1 MTDQP
6 LHLLLVE
13 DNPTDALLVR
23 EALTE
28 TPLVPFVVTRV
39 ERLTDG
45 LQHLTAAHC
54 DVVLLDLGLPDSQ
67 GLETLLTLRDAM
79 PGVPIVVLT
88 GLDDEEL
95 GLRAMQHGAQDYLV
109 KGQVEGQLLVR
120 AIRYAI
126 ERKRTEQLVRGV
138 LEAAPDAMLILNPAG
153 KILLVNAQAEQ
164 LFGET
169 RQGLLGASIEQLV
182 PGQFRGHQQIQWASD
197 LAGPQAQPVGRA
209 LEVYARRKDASE
221 FPVEMSLSPL
231 ETDEGM
237 FTISAMRDLTQT
249 HRWQELEILY
259 ALDRVI
265 AQASRPADVVR
276 IAVEQALP
284 LLGYD
289 AAVALQLDP
298 RGQLLRLLHAHALPP
313 EVRALSESIPV
324 GSGMAGRAVAERQP
338 VLRSI
343 ESYPEIGLPHLA
355 EALRQAGFL
364 TVAAT
369 PFLAHGQVYGAL
381 TLLSRRRL
389 QASPHMLS
397 LLTAVGTQIGLA
409 VSHAAERERLAIQE
423 RLAALGRL
431 AAGVAHELNTPL
443 ARLLLELDLLQ
454 SDVADGP
461 PSAAEV
467 LSQYLPSLA
476 GAAGQ
481 MKRIMQGLSTYAKP
495 PRPEPTLLQ
504 MGELLAAT
512 RELVVYPA
520 RQNQVSVAVD
530 APSTLP
536 PVLGDRSQFMQVL
549 VNLATNAIEAM
560 AETGG
565 QLTLGV
571 RVQADRVDH
580 QRPGRQPASLPASV
594 IVEVADTG
602 PGIPPEALPQIWE
615 PFYTTKPEGTGL
627 GLAIVRSLVAEQ
639 PGASIDVESRPHQG
653 TTFTLT
659 LPVANGSGQQ
669 PAG

>member
-1 MTDQP
+1 MTEQA

-23 EALTE
+23 EALTDI
-28 TPLVPFVVTRV
+28 PSVPFVVIQV
-39 ERLTDG
+39 ERLTEG
-45 LQHLTAAHC
+45 LKHLMHAPC

-169 RQGLLGASIEQLV
+169 RQGLLGASIERLV
-182 PGQFRGHQQIQWASD
+182 PGQFRGYPQIQWASY

-221 FPVEMSLSPL
+221 FPVEISLSPL
-231 ETDEGM
+231 ETDEGL

-265 AQASRPADVVR
+265 ARANRPVDVVR
-276 IAVEQALP
+276 IAAEQALP
-284 LLGYD
+284 LLGFD
-289 AAVALQLDP
+289 AAAALLLEP
-298 RGQLLRLLHAHALPP
+298 RGQVLRLLHAHALPR
-313 EVRALSESIPV
+313 EVWAASESIPV
-324 GSGMAGRAVAERQP
+324 GSSVAGRAVAERQP
-338 VLRSI
+338 VLLAI
-343 ESYPEIGLPHLA
+343 EAYPEIGVPGVA
-355 EALRQAGFL
+355 DALRRAGIL

-409 VSHAAERERLAIQE
+409 VSHAAERERLATQE

-454 SDVADGP
+454 SDVADGQ
-461 PSAAEV
+461 SSTAEV
-467 LSQYLPSLA
+467 LSEYLPSLG

-495 PRPEPTLLQ
+495 PRPEPSVLQ

-512 RELVVYPA
+512 QELVAYAA
-520 RQNQVSVAVD
+520 RQSHVTVALD
-530 APSTLP
+530 APAVLP
-536 PVLGDRSQFMQVL
+536 AVLGDRSQLMQVL

-571 RVQADRVDH
+571 RVQAASVDH
-580 QRPGRQPASLPASV
+580 QRPGGQPASLPASV
-594 IVEVADTG
+594 IVEVVD
-602 PGIPPEALPQIWE
+602 
-615 PFYTTKPEGTGL
+615 
-627 GLAIVRSLVAEQ
+627 
-639 PGASIDVESRPHQG
+639 
-653 TTFTLT
+653 
-659 LPVANGSGQQ
+659 
-669 PAG
+669 